1 MRDSRTHSNSPKCAP
16 FKTDTARMEEP
27 RILLTSLP
35 RHSPETALVHR
46 YSTTGLTINLNHAIT
61 CQPRTWPA
69 RVSSHE
75 PSWHPPATHSRLAAW
90 DQFLNRTAPFYHLL
104 KIPPLPQKNPS
115 LRHRW
120 LPAPPVRT
128 TGSKIPSVAARPNP
142 RNPSHASPRA
152 PPGRMRDLAPWRPG
166 PI

>member
-1 MRDSRTHSNSPKCAP
+1 VTHEPIPTHSKNGGTENFVDKPASS
-16 FKTDTARMEEP
+16 FTRNH
-27 RILLTSLP
+27 S
-35 RHSPETALVHR
+35 RHSKTVPVHT

-128 TGSKIPSVAARPNP
+128 TGSKTPSVAARPNP